1 MLGLPAARGRQTLS
15 ERGGGDERLRSRHE
29 ARVRR
34 GDGEPPLAVI
44 NVDARSV
51 VRIRESRRVE
61 ARGLGCVARG
71 RESFSRSR
79 FPNNEKSAP
88 LTKVIVSRDTVY
100 PRRSV
105 LALCVRGNRT
115 KEVSCPRVFIA
126 APRSNCFARSVFA
139 LFGSRAVIFHAWRMD
154 SSPFRAPMHALNALK
169 PFSVSRLL
177 VCPPARVTSC
187 ARVRVSVCPRVRV
200 SVCPCRHPTVAD
212 LRRSGKETRLRRG
225 KYFIPGEA

>member
-1 MLGLPAARGRQTLS
+1 M
-15 ERGGGDERLRSRHE
+15 RSRHE

-44 NVDARSV
+44 NVDARSM

-71 RESFSRSR
+71 CESFSRSR

-105 LALCVRGNRT
+105 LAVVCVETGRKKFR
-115 KEVSCPRVFIA
+115 
-126 APRSNCFARSVFA
+126 A
-139 LFGSRAVIFHAWRMD
+139 LAC
-154 SSPFRAPMHALNALK
+154 SSPPRAQTVSLDPSSHFLARAPSSFMRGEWTPHRSAPTSSSALSALK
-169 PFSVSRLL
+169 PFPVSRLL
-177 VCPPARVTSC
+177 VCPPARVPVRFVVC
-187 ARVRVSVCPRVRV
+187 PCVRAFVCPCVRVSVCSSRV

>member
-15 ERGGGDERLRSRHE
+15 ERGGGDERLRARHE
-29 ARVRR
+29 ARRVRR
-34 GDGEPPLAVI
+34 GNGEPPLAVI

-88 LTKVIVSRDTVY
+88 LTKVIVSKDTVY

-105 LALCVRGNRT
+105 LAAVCVETGRKKFR
-115 KEVSCPRVFIA
+115 A
-126 APRSNCFARSVFA
+126 LARSSPPRAQTVSLDPCSHGLA
-139 LFGSRAVIFHAWRMD
+139 SRAVIFHVWRMD
-154 SSPFRAPMHALNALK
+154 SSPFRAPIHASNALK

-177 VCPPARVTSC
+177 V
-187 ARVRVSVCPRVRV
+187 
-200 SVCPCRHPTVAD
+200 
-212 LRRSGKETRLRRG
+212 
-225 KYFIPGEA
+225 

>member
-1 MLGLPAARGRQTLS
+1 MRA
-15 ERGGGDERLRSRHE
+15 RHE

-51 VRIRESRRVE
+51 VRIRESMRVE

-71 RESFSRSR
+71 CESFSRSR

-105 LALCVRGNRT
+105 LAVVCVETGRKKFR
-115 KEVSCPRVFIA
+115 
-126 APRSNCFARSVFA
+126 A
-139 LFGSRAVIFHAWRMD
+139 LAC
-154 SSPFRAPMHALNALK
+154 SSPPRAQTVSLDPSSHFLARAPSSFMRGEWTPHRSAPTSSSALNALK
-169 PFSVSRLL
+169 PFPVSRLL
-177 VCPPARVTSC
+177 VCPC
-187 ARVRVSVCPRVRV
+187 ARVPVRFV
-200 SVCPCRHPTVAD
+200 VCPCFRLSCVRVFVSCVCVSMPSPN
-212 LRRSGKETRLRRG
+212 RR
-225 KYFIPGEA
+225 

>member
-1 MLGLPAARGRQTLS
+1 MRA
-15 ERGGGDERLRSRHE
+15 RHE
-29 ARVRR
+29 ARRVRR

-154 SSPFRAPMHALNALK
+154 SSPFRAHVFFRVERPQTF
-169 PFSVSRLL
+169 PGV
-177 VCPPARVTSC
+177 PPARVPVRSC
-187 ARVRVSVCPRVRV
+187 PRALCRVSVCPCVRVSVCSSRV

>member
-1 MLGLPAARGRQTLS
+1 M
-15 ERGGGDERLRSRHE
+15 RSRHE

-139 LFGSRAVIFHAWRMD
+139 LLA
-154 SSPFRAPMHALNALK
+154 RAPSSFMRGEWTPHRSAPTSSSALNALK
-169 PFSVSRLL
+169 PFPVSRLL
-177 VCPPARVTSC
+177 VCPC
-187 ARVRVSVCPRVRV
+187 ARVPVRFV
-200 SVCPCRHPTVAD
+200 VCPCFRLSCVRVFVSCVCVSMPSPN
-212 LRRSGKETRLRRG
+212 RR
-225 KYFIPGEA
+225 

>member
-1 MLGLPAARGRQTLS
+1 MLGLLAGGARGTRTHS
-15 ERGGGDERLRSRHE
+15 ERGGVEERLRARHE

-71 RESFSRSR
+71 CESFSRSR

-105 LALCVRGNRT
+105 LAVVCVETGRKKFR
-115 KEVSCPRVFIA
+115 
-126 APRSNCFARSVFA
+126 A
-139 LFGSRAVIFHAWRMD
+139 LAC
-154 SSPFRAPMHALNALK
+154 SSPPRAQT
-169 PFSVSRLL
+169 VSLDPSSHGLARRHLSCVANGLLTVPRPRLL
-177 VCPPARVTSC
+177 
-187 ARVRVSVCPRVRV
+187 PR
-200 SVCPCRHPTVAD
+200 
-212 LRRSGKETRLRRG
+212 
-225 KYFIPGEA
+225 

>member
-1 MLGLPAARGRQTLS
+1 M
-15 ERGGGDERLRSRHE
+15 RSRHE

-139 LFGSRAVIFHAWRMD
+139 RA
-154 SSPFRAPMHALNALK
+154 RAPSSFMRGEWTPHRSAPTSSSALNALK
-169 PFSVSRLL
+169 PFPVSRLL
-177 VCPPARVTSC
+177 VCPC
-187 ARVRVSVCPRVRV
+187 ARVPVRFVVCPCVRVFVCSCVRV
-200 SVCPCRHPTVAD
+200 SMPSPN
-212 LRRSGKETRLRRG
+212 RR
-225 KYFIPGEA
+225 

>member
-1 MLGLPAARGRQTLS
+1 M
-15 ERGGGDERLRSRHE
+15 RSRHE

-34 GDGEPPLAVI
+34 GNGEPPLAVI

-71 RESFSRSR
+71 CESFSRSR

-139 LFGSRAVIFHAWRMD
+139 RA
-154 SSPFRAPMHALNALK
+154 RAPSSFMRGEWTPHRSAPTSSSALSALK
-169 PFSVSRLL
+169 PFPVSRLL
-177 VCPPARVTSC
+177 VCPPARVPVRFVVC
-187 ARVRVSVCPRVRV
+187 PCVRAFVCPCVRVSVCSSRV

>member
-15 ERGGGDERLRSRHE
+15 ERGGGDERLRARHE
-29 ARVRR
+29 ARRVRR
-34 GDGEPPLAVI
+34 GNGEPPLAVI

-154 SSPFRAPMHALNALK
+154 SSPFRAHVFFRVERPRTF
-169 PFSVSRLL
+169 PGV
-177 VCPPARVTSC
+177 PPARVPACS
-187 ARVRVSVCPRVRV
+187 CPRLAAAAAAR
-200 SVCPCRHPTVAD
+200 PN
-212 LRRSGKETRLRRG
+212 RRG
-225 KYFIPGEA
+225 R

>member
-1 MLGLPAARGRQTLS
+1 MSLIPNPESRCWVCLLAAQETQTHS
-15 ERGGGDERLRSRHE
+15 ERGGGEERLRARHE

-51 VRIRESRRVE
+51 VRIRESMRVK

-71 RESFSRSR
+71 CESFSRSR

-139 LFGSRAVIFHAWRMD
+139 RA
-154 SSPFRAPMHALNALK
+154 RAPSSFMRGEWTPH
-169 PFSVSRLL
+169 
-177 VCPPARVTSC
+177 
-187 ARVRVSVCPRVRV
+187 
-200 SVCPCRHPTVAD
+200 
-212 LRRSGKETRLRRG
+212 RSAPLC
-225 KYFIPGEA
+225 

>member
-15 ERGGGDERLRSRHE
+15 ERGGGDERLRARHE
-29 ARVRR
+29 ARRVRR
-34 GDGEPPLAVI
+34 GNGEPPLAVI

-139 LFGSRAVIFHAWRMD
+139 LLA
-154 SSPFRAPMHALNALK
+154 RAPSSFMRGEWTPHRSAPTSSSALNALK
-169 PFSVSRLL
+169 PFPVSRLL
-177 VCPPARVTSC
+177 VCPC
-187 ARVRVSVCPRVRV
+187 ARVPVRFV
-200 SVCPCRHPTVAD
+200 VCPCFRLSCVRVFVSCVCVSMPSPN
-212 LRRSGKETRLRRG
+212 RR
-225 KYFIPGEA
+225 

>member
-139 LFGSRAVIFHAWRMD
+139 RA
-154 SSPFRAPMHALNALK
+154 RAPSSFMRGEWTPHRSAPTSSSALNALK
-169 PFSVSRLL
+169 PFPVSRLL
-177 VCPPARVTSC
+177 VCPC
-187 ARVRVSVCPRVRV
+187 ARVPVRFV
-200 SVCPCRHPTVAD
+200 VCPCFRLSCVRVFVSCVCVSMPSPN
-212 LRRSGKETRLRRG
+212 RR
-225 KYFIPGEA
+225 